1 MDAEDYLNLDKIL
14 NAQSPK
20 TTEPLE
26 MVFIVAHQASELWFK
41 VLIQE
46 LTQLIEVPKDKH
58 PNILQENNRLVLT
71 GYGQEYNP
79 TIHFQRIIKIFNHLQ
94 SLWDILATISPA
106 EYEKFR
112 PKLDDAFS
120 KQSVQYI
127 KIEPLLHKLIRRWNY
142 KYDQQLLN
150 VESAFKLWQFVHLK
164 TVERIV
170 GDKPILSGMQ
180 RSIDYLRRNLDHPLR
195 VDQYWNGM
203 RRSS

>member
-1 MDAEDYLNLDKIL
+1 MNSESYLNLDEL
-14 NAQSPK
+14 LHLQHPK
-20 TTEPLE
+20 TTDPLE
-26 MVFIVAHQASELWFK
+26 MVFIVAHQTSELWFK

-58 PNILQENNRLVLT
+58 PNISNKPVVLT

-79 TIHFQRIIKIFNHLQ
+79 TIQLQRIVKIFKHLQ
-94 SLWDILATISPA
+94 RLWDILATISPA
-106 EYEKFR
+106 EYERFR
-112 PKLDDAFS
+112 PELDDAFS

-127 KIEPLLHKLIRRWNY
+127 KIEPLLHKLISRWHY
-142 KYDQQLLN
+142 KYDQQLVD
-150 VESAFKLWQFVHLK
+150 VESSFKLWQFVHLK

>member
-1 MDAEDYLNLDKIL
+1 MDAENYLNLDKIL
-14 NAQSPK
+14 NAQAPK

-26 MVFIVAHQASELWFK
+26 MVFIVAHQTSELWFK

-58 PNILQENNRLVLT
+58 PNISNKPVVLT

-79 TIHFQRIIKIFNHLQ
+79 TIQLQRIIKIFKHLQ
-94 SLWDILATISPA
+94 SLWDILATISSA

-112 PKLDDAFS
+112 PELDEAFS

-127 KIEPLLHKLIRRWNY
+127 KIEPLLHKLISRWHY
-142 KYDQQLLN
+142 KYDQQLLD
-150 VESAFKLWQFVHLK
+150 VEAAFKLWQFVHFK

-170 GDKPILSGMQ
+170 GDNPIIGGMQ